1 VRRAE
6 GPQVELAALVRHR
19 TLLAEVA
26 NQASAPGTMI
36 GARHSFDHRGDA
48 DAEPESSAT
57 DGPTRSVP
65 LAESAGAQLAR
76 LSAEVREK
84 VTRLIARMLNQQ
96 EPGNLAVRRDGGG
109 NDE

>member
-1 VRRAE
+1 MPNPNRQLPTVQLDLFRSPS
-6 GPQVELAALVRHR
+6 PQRLNWL
-19 TLLAEVA
+19 
-26 NQASAPGTMI
+26 G
-36 GARHSFDHRGDA
+36 
-48 DAEPESSAT
+48 
-57 DGPTRSVP
+57 
-65 LAESAGAQLAR
+65 